1 MLTKAE
7 RANIN
12 REINENISQR
22 LSRQR
27 IYSEG
32 GCEKGKVEKK
42 LFPCKGCVKNS
53 IFKRREKGQWIPINL
68 HFPSFHQ
75 KHSI

>member
-32 GCEKGKVEKK
+32 GCEKGKVEKIISMER
-42 LFPCKGCVKNS
+42 L
-53 IFKRREKGQWIPINL
+53 REKFYFQEKRDRTMDSN
-68 HFPSFHQ
+68 
-75 KHSI
+75 